1 MTALDLSA
9 IYDSFGR
16 DLRGVLLSPEISTFD
31 EAAAVRMRARADRM
45 ISRLNVDV
53 ARWTES
59 AISEAYIRG
68 RRRIR
73 FELETLGK
81 RPVKKI
87 VPSDEK
93 TKGDVLLTLLKA
105 NGSIRGVVE
114 RFAAVSLIAARTAR
128 YTQVQAFSI
137 SDSEDFLRDIS
148 REAVLSEQSRE
159 WLQGKIHEHLRR
171 LIGNDEFIEIG
182 RRLYN
187 VDSYAKMVA
196 RTSLREAQTAA
207 TIDLCQQYDND
218 LVIILGHGDD
228 SCTICPAY
236 EGEIFSLSGRDSVY
250 PLLDDYPPFHPN
262 CVHSMHATTHE
273 AIAVQARWKE
283 AWKN

>member
-31 EAAAVRMRARADRM
+31 EAAAVRMRAKADRM

-93 TKGDVLLTLLKA
+93 TKEDVLLTLLKA

-128 YTQVQAFSI
+128 YTQVQELMFAET
-137 SDSEDFLRDIS
+137 EDYFRRIGQ
-148 REAVLSEQSRE
+148 RAVRSQKTTS
-159 WLQGKIHEHLRR
+159 WLQKQIEKHLHGLVGK
-171 LIGNDEFIEIG
+171 GEFIQIG
-182 RRLYN
+182 ERFYN
-187 VDSYAKMVA
+187 IKKYAKMVA

-207 TIDLCQQYDND
+207 TIDLCRQYDND